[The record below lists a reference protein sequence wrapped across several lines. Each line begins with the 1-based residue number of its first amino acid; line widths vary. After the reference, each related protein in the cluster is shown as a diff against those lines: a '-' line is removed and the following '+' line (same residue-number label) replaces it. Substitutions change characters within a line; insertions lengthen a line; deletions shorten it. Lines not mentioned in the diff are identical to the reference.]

1 MKMRRINQKLCLN
14 LFGQK
19 ISRLSQRLLELLDL
33 EREAPSTASSTVSSV
48 SVSFEKFK
56 LTGCQVAKSIF
67 AVLFSYS
74 TFYKNYST
82 FIGKSIQKFSTF
94 VLE

>member
-48 SVSFEKFK
+48 SVSFEKLKIINTNAK
-56 LTGCQVAKSIF
+56 LGQEPNIIRVYNRIR
-67 AVLFSYS
+67 V
-74 TFYKNYST
+74 
-82 FIGKSIQKFSTF
+82 
-94 VLE
+94 